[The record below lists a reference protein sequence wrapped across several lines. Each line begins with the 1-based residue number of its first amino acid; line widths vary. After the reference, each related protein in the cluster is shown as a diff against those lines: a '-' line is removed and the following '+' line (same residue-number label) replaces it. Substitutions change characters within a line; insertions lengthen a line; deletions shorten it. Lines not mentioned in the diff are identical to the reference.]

1 MKISLIGMGRVGS
14 TLGFALVVKGLADEL
29 VLVNRTHEVAVG
41 EALDLSHASTLVSE
55 PVQIHA
61 GGIADTQQSD
71 IIVMCA
77 SVPLGSQH
85 TTRHDLAAGNVEIF
99 CQYIPEL
106 VEYSPHAC
114 VLIITNPVDVMTYVA
129 WKLSGLEP
137 QRVFGTGTIIDSA
150 RFRGLLSQEVGIH
163 PDDVR
168 AYVLGEHGD
177 TQFPALSL
185 ALSGG
190 EWVGGHHAARRLFKQ
205 TVRSGYEVV
214 QHKGHTNFAIALAAV
229 LIIES
234 IVHDA
239 HRTMP
244 VSTLIDGFEGVQDVC
259 LSIPVI
265 IGRNGIVR
273 QLHPQLNDKERRD
286 FQRSARVVR
295 SAIHKIEDTIQ
306 QV

>member
-14 TLGFALVVKGLADEL
+14 TLGFALMVKGLADEL
-29 VLVNRTHEVAVG
+29 VLVNRTPEVAVG
-41 EALDLSHASTLVSE
+41 ETLDLSHASTLVSE

-71 IIVMCA
+71 IIVMCT
-77 SVPLGSQH
+77 SVPLGPQH
-85 TTRHDLAAGNVEIF
+85 TTRHELAAGNVEIF

-106 VEYSPHAC
+106 VEHSPHAC

-214 QHKGHTNFAIALAAV
+214 QHKGHTNFAIALAARFTKSKRRYSRSD
-229 LIIES
+229 LRLATPRAS
-234 IVHDA
+234 A
-239 HRTMP
+239 
-244 VSTLIDGFEGVQDVC
+244 GFRARAGTGAPFYPLC
-259 LSIPVI
+259 
-265 IGRNGIVR
+265 IVR
-273 QLHPQLNDKERRD
+273 CLHEHACPIC
-286 FQRSARVVR
+286 RSNPA
-295 SAIHKIEDTIQ
+295 
-306 QV
+306 